1 MKTIT
6 EKQLAYWLTER
17 LHENHELMH
26 YAVTACTFALNEDF
40 TTSFVSCEV
49 RANAGDPD
57 NEDVQARIDELVKEA
72 KHLFEFEINR
82 EHS

>member
-17 LHENHELMH
+17 LHANPEHMH
-26 YAVTACTFALNEDF
+26 YAVTACTFAMNEDF

-49 RANAGDPD
+49 RVNAGDPD
-57 NEDVQARIDELVKEA
+57 NIEVKNRINQLVKEA
-72 KHLFEFEINR
+72 QRHFKFEINR